1 MVLWFG
7 VQRAKDGI
15 EGNMVSVLLG
25 VEEGAVGGVAK
36 GPGLVQYCNTPT
48 LNSLPLP
55 PPTRGR
61 LGLLTI
67 TCCGTTITSQPTTSR
82 P

>member
-7 VQRAKDGI
+7 VHRAKDVI

-25 VEEGAVGGVAK
+25 IEEGSVGGVVK
-36 GPGLVQYCNTPT
+36 GPGLLQYCNTPT

-61 LGLLTI
+61 LGLLTA
-67 TCCGTTITSQPTTSR
+67 TCCGTIMTSQLTTSR